1 MKKFFVLIFVS
12 LFWFKGLYAA
22 ENSSVN
28 NLLVDGFKIE
38 KEETKIADG
47 NLFKIYTLKKKNE
60 IFLCVTEIDSIGIST
75 IGCRKP

>member
-28 NLLVDGFKIE
+28 NLLADGFKIE

-47 NLFKIYTLKKKNE
+47 NLFKIYTLKKRMRFFFALQK
-60 IFLCVTEIDSIGIST
+60 
-75 IGCRKP
+75 